1 MTKYVIYWVLY
12 QKTKFLWRFKM
23 ETKYEQFQQWLNE
36 CPVEIIDYVDNTE
49 TFDVK
54 FLVPLEQ
61 SVPVEEVNTGHRRKD
76 LDLL

>member
-1 MTKYVIYWVLY
+1 
-12 QKTKFLWRFKM
+12 M

-61 SVPVEEVNTGHRRKD
+61 SVPVEEVSTVHRRKD